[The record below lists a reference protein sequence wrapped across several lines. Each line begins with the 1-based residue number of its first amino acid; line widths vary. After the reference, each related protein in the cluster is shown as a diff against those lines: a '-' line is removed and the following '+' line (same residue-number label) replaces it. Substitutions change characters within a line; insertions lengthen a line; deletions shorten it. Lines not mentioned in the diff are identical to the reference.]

1 MVSILSLFN
10 SMQSQNRDTGL
21 YRLKEITIT
30 GTRYEKLM
38 SSKKNIHIDSVI
50 LGSYSTSSLSDLLAN
65 QSTIH
70 IKSYGQG
77 NIATTSMRGGNA
89 SHTAILW
96 NGLNIQNALLGQMD
110 LSILPSMFFNDISLE
125 YGGGSAAWGSGAM
138 GGSIHLTNKPLFNQ
152 GIKTN
157 LQTSIGSFGTKKMAS
172 NIILG
177 YGKIASN
184 THLFFT
190 QSENNYAYK
199 DVNDKMYSLKKMSH
213 ANYQVKGLLQELAFK
228 LNLYQIMNVRL
239 WYNESNR
246 YLPSF
251 TLLPAKQYQDDKNL
265 KLNADWN
272 YHRRKI
278 KTSIRLGYFDDQL
291 NYTDSLQGI
300 YSKSPIK
307 TLIAEGDLEYTNR
320 HQLFSFSINGT
331 SFETG
336 AYKKDLT
343 QEQKDATFAHQL
355 NKLAFFAG
363 YRLSMFQSR
372 VTFNMGVRK
381 ELANQIAIPLTGN
394 TGILCQWTKHV
405 ATKVNA
411 NKSYRQPTLND
422 LYWNPGG
429 NPNLKSEDG
438 YEVDGGIE
446 LAYQLKKIKLLTE
459 ANYFN
464 RRTTNWIIWLPGEYS
479 YWSPRNVAEV
489 YSRGTDTKMELSYSY
504 KHWMLQSTL
513 HTSYVLSTNQKTLG
527 ENDQSLGRQL
537 IFTPRYNGQYTFLIR
552 YKTSMI
558 LFNQTYTGYRFT
570 TTDNTEWLN
579 PYYLINVRCSYQY
592 AFKTFFGELFCNIN
606 NLLNSNYTVMPNRPM
621 PLRNY
626 EVGITLKYNKLFKK
640 QVAF

>member
-1 MVSILSLFN
+1 
-10 SMQSQNRDTGL
+10 MQSQNRDTGL

-70 IKSYGQG
+70 VKSYGQG

-110 LSILPSMFFNDISLE
+110 LSLLPSMFFNDISLE

-228 LNLYQIMNVRL
+228 LNQYQIMNVRL

-272 YHRRKI
+272 
-278 KTSIRLGYFDDQL
+278 
-291 NYTDSLQGI
+291 
-300 YSKSPIK
+300 
-307 TLIAEGDLEYTNR
+307 
-320 HQLFSFSINGT
+320 
-331 SFETG
+331 
-336 AYKKDLT
+336 
-343 QEQKDATFAHQL
+343 
-355 NKLAFFAG
+355 
-363 YRLSMFQSR
+363 
-372 VTFNMGVRK
+372 
-381 ELANQIAIPLTGN
+381 
-394 TGILCQWTKHV
+394 
-405 ATKVNA
+405 
-411 NKSYRQPTLND
+411 
-422 LYWNPGG
+422 
-429 NPNLKSEDG
+429 
-438 YEVDGGIE
+438 
-446 LAYQLKKIKLLTE
+446 
-459 ANYFN
+459 
-464 RRTTNWIIWLPGEYS
+464 
-479 YWSPRNVAEV
+479 
-489 YSRGTDTKMELSYSY
+489 
-504 KHWMLQSTL
+504 
-513 HTSYVLSTNQKTLG
+513 
-527 ENDQSLGRQL
+527 
-537 IFTPRYNGQYTFLIR
+537 
-552 YKTSMI
+552 
-558 LFNQTYTGYRFT
+558 
-570 TTDNTEWLN
+570 
-579 PYYLINVRCSYQY
+579 
-592 AFKTFFGELFCNIN
+592 
-606 NLLNSNYTVMPNRPM
+606 
-621 PLRNY
+621 
-626 EVGITLKYNKLFKK
+626 
-640 QVAF
+640 